1 MKKAGCITLAVLL
14 SMAVVV
20 MGGSGPHAE
29 AYALP
34 DEVSPDEIL
43 TEISDEVETVDTGGE
58 FDSFRFTPTK
68 LRDNEKANSVQVAEI
83 IFRENDENV
92 DLDECKT
99 YNPGGRNPRNEEPD
113 KVDDAD
119 VGTKFLD
126 FNKGFFMI
134 ECPKPMAINKWTWV
148 TANDATERDPVQWK
162 LEGKLADGKW
172 EVMSEQKTDFDVPK
186 DRRKQLDWF
195 SIDGV
200 SPPPPPVIARK
211 STKKE
216 KATLKAIVALRA
228 YAIAAKD
235 TLSDYMD
242 ANGKSSDAGLV
253 NFLSLFG
260 DVKYAAPVPPPSPN
274 LPNREGEKG
283 YVKDLPVVLPS
294 DANKPGAPKKV
305 IIGNVV
311 MDYAAALGK
320 SKKQF
325 SRGFGEYLL
334 DALDANIMKGVD
346 VTTQKKAM
354 PTVSSQGAHA
364 YRSVVML
371 DHKKFGLVK
380 KPIYFDHV
388 SAPKADFFKSL
399 ANVEAAA
406 THSDTEAAAEWLH
419 NGGVKEYKS
428 FLQKE
433 QEASDEKADTYNDMV
448 QKKVVA
454 AMHKKFT
461 QGNHEKT
468 VRGMIHAGQLVLEDI
483 DDLKLPTEALMKEKA
498 EKAAQK
504 WKLNKNKVS
513 EPEVVEQMHV
523 AEEEA
528 MTDAPTPVP
537 TPAPTAPCDAKGTT
551 QAKAANLGQIP
562 AQCVPAK
569 RVTTGKNYVYATLKG
584 CVDTCSH
591 IEGCTAVSRFGSKS
605 KKDTENFHCYF
616 YKCSGPTDSYSWI
629 AQNSWGN
636 FNNEAATYFCTR

>member
-1 MKKAGCITLAVLL
+1 MKKAGCITLVVLL
-14 SMAVVV
+14 SMAMAV

-68 LRDNEKANSVQVAEI
+68 LRNNEKANSEQMAEI
-83 IFRENDENV
+83 IFREAGENV
-92 DLDECKT
+92 DVDDCKT
-99 YNPGGRNPRNEEPD
+99 YNPGGRNPTNEEPD
-113 KVDDAD
+113 KVDDGS
-119 VGTKFLD
+119 VNTKFLD
-126 FNKGFFMI
+126 FNKGTFII
-134 ECPKPMAINKWTWV
+134 ECPKSRAVSEWTWV
-148 TANDATERDPVQWK
+148 TANDAPECDAVQWK
-162 LEGKLADGKW
+162 LEGKLADGPW
-172 EVMSEQKTDFDVPK
+172 EVMSEQKADFDVPM
-186 DRRKQLDWF
+186 DRHKQLTWF
-195 SIDGV
+195 TIDGV
-200 SPPPPPVIARK
+200 APPPPPVIARK
-211 STKKE
+211 ATSKE

-228 YAIAAKD
+228 YAIAAKE
-235 TLSDYMD
+235 TVSDYMD

-260 DVKYAAPVPPPSPN
+260 DVKYAAPVPPPSPG

-320 SKKQF
+320 SKKAF

-334 DALDANIMKGVD
+334 DALDMNIMNGVD

-354 PTVSSQGAHA
+354 PTMASQGAHA

-371 DHKKFGLVK
+371 DHAKFGLVK
-380 KPIYFDHV
+380 KPIYFDHI
-388 SAPKADFFKSL
+388 SAPKHDFFKSL
-399 ANVEAAA
+399 ANVQAAA
-406 THSDTEAAAEWLH
+406 THADTEAAAEWLH

-428 FLQKE
+428 FLEKE
-433 QEASDEKADTYNDMV
+433 QDAADDKANTYNDQV
-448 QKKVVA
+448 QQKVVA
-454 AMHKKFT
+454 AIHKKFT
-461 QGNHEKT
+461 QGNHEKS
-468 VRGMIHAGQLVLEDI
+468 VQGLIDAGQLVLEGI
-483 DDLKLPTEALMKEKA
+483 DDLKLPTEAVMKESA

-504 WKLNKNKVS
+504 WKLDKNKNS
-513 EPEVVEQMHV
+513 EPEVAEQMHV

-537 TPAPTAPCDAKGTT
+537 TPAPTAPCDAKGTA
-551 QAKAANLGQIP
+551 QSKEANMGQIP

-569 RVTTGKNYVYATLKG
+569 RENTGKNYVYASLKG
-584 CVDTCSH
+584 CVDTCSS
-591 IEGCTAVSRFGSKS
+591 IEGCSAVSRFGSKS
-605 KKDTENFHCYF
+605 KKDTDNFHCYF
-616 YKCSGPTDSYSWI
+616 YKCDGPTDSYSWI
-629 AQNSWGN
+629 PQNSWGN
-636 FNNEAATYFCTR
+636 FNNEATTYFCTR